1 MNQDH
6 LSDHF
11 GLQVKIV
18 LLTASRILWQL
29 GCNDMSRQNK
39 GSKEKHEYRL
49 GREEVMSLEW

>member
-29 GCNDMSRQNK
+29 RQGK
-39 GSKEKHEYRL
+39 F
-49 GREEVMSLEW
+49 